1 MPQTNQTTNLGGALR
16 DEESRS
22 LIADSSSTRA
32 FGEPQAQGG
41 REVELQDYSLQ
52 MLKIKEM
59 EKKSQAME
67 EQMKKDRV
75 SIQEMKIKFEEK
87 KDDEEGKISLDTDTF
102 SIMMTSKVCS
112 SGWALGLITFVSQMT
127 LLIMILLGQSRLS
140 KDSTLFDAPFTVSN
154 EVRVGQFFAIILSLF
169 YQSDVLTAMQ
179 YLSMFKN
186 HEYDRSILL
195 VDDDESI
202 LSNKSLGDLF
212 TKRGMRYRRAVL
224 PNILKMVQGLL
235 VLVTS
240 LVVIIQSDD
249 LIDLLKDFTAL
260 FFVSEIDNNVFRMTE
275 QRFFGDDLK
284 KRSDRV
290 KKVLVE
296 DKAVI
301 IDANPCCRRGINF
314 RFMILFSLFVW
325 MLFTWGYFVQ
335 GQVSGKFF
343 VKKYPSCRIKKNDIS
358 KFGDGRCDGSIFNS
372 IGCGFDGG
380 DCINFNLAYPN
391 CDART
396 DAYTIGDGNCNEAYN
411 TADCLYDGGDCC
423 PFDKKNTSEFNNDVC
438 NGGLYNTKACDYD
451 GGECETFNS
460 QYPDCPLQGNVTN
473 SVILGDGVCDSGVY
487 MTEECGYEDGDCLHP
502 AYPDCKGVN
511 PYIIGNGQCYNVA
524 PYNTEACGWDDG
536 DCLHPDYPDCHV
548 GVPGWIRDNV
558 CDGGSYNT
566 AECGWDGSDC
576 LVADYPDCHV
586 DKPKYIGDGN
596 CDGGSFNTTECG
608 YDGGDCLPP

>member
-1 MPQTNQTTNLGGALR
+1 M
-16 DEESRS
+16 
-22 LIADSSSTRA
+22 
-32 FGEPQAQGG
+32 
-41 REVELQDYSLQ
+41 
-52 MLKIKEM
+52 
-59 EKKSQAME
+59 
-67 EQMKKDRV
+67 
-75 SIQEMKIKFEEK
+75 
-87 KDDEEGKISLDTDTF
+87 
-102 SIMMTSKVCS
+102 
-112 SGWALGLITFVSQMT
+112 
-127 LLIMILLGQSRLS
+127 
-140 KDSTLFDAPFTVSN
+140 
-154 EVRVGQFFAIILSLF
+154 
-169 YQSDVLTAMQ
+169 
-179 YLSMFKN
+179 
-186 HEYDRSILL
+186 
-195 VDDDESI
+195 
-202 LSNKSLGDLF
+202 
-212 TKRGMRYRRAVL
+212 RGMRFRRAVL
-224 PNILKMVQGLL
+224 PNLLKIVQGLL
-235 VLVTS
+235 VLFTS

-260 FFVSEIDNNVFRMTE
+260 YFVSEIDNIVFRMTE
-275 QRFFGDDLK
+275 QRFFGNDLK
-284 KRSDRV
+284 ERSDRV

-296 DKAVI
+296 DEAVI
-301 IDANPCCRRGINF
+301 VGANACCRGINF
-314 RFMILFSLFVW
+314 RFMILFSLFATMVS
-325 MLFTWGYFVQ
+325 TWGYFVQ

-502 AYPDCKGVN
+502 AYPDCKGVH
-511 PYIIGNGQCYNVA
+511 PDEIGNDICINGA
-524 PYNTEACGWDDG
+524 PFNTLECGWDGG
-536 DCLHPDYPDCHV
+536 DCLHPAYPDCK
-548 GVPGWIRDNV
+548 GVNPWLIGNGV
-558 CDGGSYNT
+558 CNGGQYNT
-566 AECGWDGSDC
+566 AACGWDGGDC
-576 LVADYPDCHV
+576 EEFNAAYPDCTVHS
-586 DKPKYIGDGN
+586 PWLIGDGWCN
-596 CDGGSFNTTECG
+596 NGAPYNTAQCG